1 MIHIRSAR
9 ARELRDVV
17 RFALARPEINDH
29 DLDAQVEAF
38 ITHVDPKQLP
48 LEYQLV
54 ATDRGKLIDGCLAL
68 VAPGR
73 TAMLFP
79 PTVVD
84 DAGRRERVLSLLD
97 ALRGRLA
104 EGAATLLQ
112 CLVPPAH
119 RADEDVLADAGFEYL
134 ADLVYLDRPV
144 IPGARTRRLRESPEL
159 TWETY
164 RPDNHA
170 VFASIIEASYENS
183 LDCPKLNGRRD
194 IEDVV
199 EGHRAT
205 GHFDASNWFLAH
217 LNAQPAGVLL
227 LARVP
232 HRPAMEVV
240 YTGVLPAARRQGIA
254 EAMMRRA
261 LRRTEELGLLRVTL
275 AVDAE
280 NTPARRLYEGLGF
293 AETGGRRAWIQW
305 I

>member
-1 MIHIRSAR
+1 MIDIRSAR
-9 ARELRDVV
+9 AQELRDVV
-17 RFALARPEINDH
+17 RLALARPELSER
-29 DLDAQVEAF
+29 DLDAHVDAF
-38 ITHVDPKQLP
+38 ITHIDPQQLP

-54 ATDRGKLIDGCLAL
+54 ATDGGRLVDACLAL

-79 PTVVD
+79 PTVMHD
-84 DAGRRERVLSLLD
+84 SNRRERVLALLD
-97 ALRGRLA
+97 ELRGRLA

-112 CLVPPAH
+112 CLVPPSH
-119 RADEDVLADAGFEYL
+119 RADEDVLAQAGFEYL
-134 ADLVYLDRPV
+134 ADLVYMDRPV
-144 IPGARTRRLRESPEL
+144 IPGARNRRLRALPEL
-159 TWETY
+159 NWETY
-164 RPDNHA
+164 RADNHA
-170 VFASIIEASYENS
+170 VFAATIEASYDGS

-205 GHFDASNWFLAH
+205 GHFDASNWFLTR
-217 LNAQPAGVLL
+217 LNGQPVGVLL

-240 YTGVLPAARRQGIA
+240 YTAVLPAARRQGVA

-261 LRRTEELGLLRVTL
+261 LHRTEELGLLRLTL
-275 AVDAE
+275 AVDAA
-280 NTPARRLYEGLGF
+280 NTPARRLYEGFGF